1 MAISNVALTNTF
13 QEWQTVTN
21 QIVVAVNDFAG
32 QGTTI
37 RNVTLGLVNA
47 NSVLIGTVNVGAT
60 LVAAFAQANTDL
72 LYANLAFDKANS
84 ANVQATS
91 AYARANVANTTANT
105 SLLYA
110 NLAFDKANSAC
121 TKADTAQTTASAA
134 FDKANTTT
142 IGSAAFDTANSAYGQ
157 ANTALLAAQGAFGK
171 ANTINVS
178 TNFSGNISTA
188 NANISSQILTDGATI
203 SWNTA
208 VGQVATIT
216 LSGNRTMAAPT
227 SLKVGT
233 YILHVIQDGV
243 GGRTLAWN
251 SVFKWT
257 AATAPTLTTDANARD
272 VFSFV
277 SDGTNLYGSF
287 LPDVR

>member
-21 QIVVAVNDFAG
+21 QTVVAVNDLTG

-37 RNVTLGLVNA
+37 RNLTLGLVNA
-47 NSVLIGTVNVGAT
+47 NSVLIGTVNVGST
-60 LVAAFAQANTDL
+60 LGTTFDKANSANITADAAFGRANVANTTANTSL
-72 LYANLAFDKANS
+72 FYANLAFDKANS
-84 ANVQATS
+84 ANVQAT
-91 AYARANVANTTANT
+91 A
-105 SLLYA
+105 
-110 NLAFDKANSAC
+110 
-121 TKADTAQTTASAA
+121 
-134 FDKANTTT
+134 
-142 IGSAAFDTANSAYGQ
+142 GYGQ

-216 LSGNRTMAAPT
+216 LGGNRAMAAPT

-243 GGRTLAWN
+243 GGRTLTWN
-251 SVFKWT
+251 AVFKWT